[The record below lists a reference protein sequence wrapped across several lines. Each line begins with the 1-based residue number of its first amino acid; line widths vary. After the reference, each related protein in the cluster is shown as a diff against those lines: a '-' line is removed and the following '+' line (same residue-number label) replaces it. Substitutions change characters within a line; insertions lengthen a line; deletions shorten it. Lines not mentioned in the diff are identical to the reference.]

1 MFNKLK
7 EVYDAITAFFVN
19 FISFINEGI
28 YSLLTEVFAQLVEW
42 YVIAAIEFKIFV
54 VGFLWGVA
62 QNLLANIEL
71 SALIN
76 QAWSSIDSQLMS
88 YLTFLRIPEAL
99 NILLQASV
107 TRFILRLF

>member
-1 MFNKLK
+1 MFDKLK
-7 EVYDAITAFFVN
+7 DVYDAITAFFVN
-19 FISFINEGI
+19 IFVFINEGI
-28 YSLLTEVFAQLVEW
+28 YDLLTEVFSQLVEW

-54 VGFLWGVA
+54 VVFLWGVA
-62 QNLLANIEL
+62 ENLLANIEL
-71 SALIN
+71 SSLIN
-76 QAWSSIDSQLMS
+76 QAWANIDSQLMS